1 MPALAGDASLPSAAL
16 LAVLWAAIGWL
27 VGIAIN
33 RPIYQLPR
41 DQPLHQKPRCEKC
54 GRWIPAVALP
64 GHLACPRCAS
74 PLGYD
79 RIEWLTA
86 ALFGVLALRFGPSGA
101 LLAYSVYTVVLLVV
115 AAVDFRH
122 RYVYAVVIYPGVLI
136 AAILTPLLTG
146 LDVTAT
152 LLGIATGSAVFLLFY
167 LAGRLLYRGAEP
179 IGKGDIE
186 IAALIGAMV
195 GFPRVLSALFLGGV
209 ASAAVVLVL
218 LLARR
223 RGRRDFV
230 PYGPGMCLGTF
241 AAFFM
246 TP

>member
-1 MPALAGDASLPSAAL
+1 MPALATDAAWPGLAL
-16 LAVLWAAIGWL
+16 LAAGWAVLGW
-27 VGIAIN
+27 VAGILIN

-41 DQPLHQKPRCEKC
+41 DRSPRRHPRCEHC
-54 GRWIPAVALP
+54 GHRIPVLGWP
-64 GHLACPRCAS
+64 VRQACSRCGE

-79 RIEWLTA
+79 RVEWIA
-86 ALFGVLALRFGPSGA
+86 AAAFALLACHFGPSGS
-101 LLAYSVYTVVLLVV
+101 LVAYSVYTVILLIVT
-115 AAVDFRH
+115 AIDFRH
-122 RYVYAVVIYPGVLI
+122 RYVYAIVVYPGVVL

-146 LDVTAT
+146 LDLMTT
-152 LLGIATGSAVFLLFY
+152 LIGIGVGTGIFVVFY
-167 LAGRLLYRGAEP
+167 LVGLLVYRGTEP

-186 IAALIGAMV
+186 IAALAGAMV
-195 GFPRVLSALFLGGV
+195 GYPRVLSALFLGGV
-209 ASAAVVLVL
+209 VSAVVVL
-218 LLARR
+218 LLLAARR